1 MKYKTI
7 ELIREEGI
15 AFIYLNRPKVLNAM
29 NETMKS
35 ELIHALKETE
45 EDDNIRVMIL
55 TGRGRGFCAGA
66 DLNRFLEVQE
76 SDKDHKKKST
86 LRLPSLNA
94 GACLRPEL
102 RPRGSGLTLRGA
114 SSPHLQRRGLA
125 PPNGSRFGSLD
136 LPRAFIQY
144 PKPIIAAINGPSY
157 GFGFTVTL
165 TCDIRLASERAK
177 FSCAFIRIGVTP
189 EFCSTY
195 FLPRLVGYGKAAEL
209 IFTARPFDAHEA
221 LEIGAVN
228 QVFPHNRLM
237 PEAKKMAKQIASMPP
252 IAVQKSK
259 EILRHGMQSTLDQ
272 VIQHEAMVF
281 LDAMKTEEHRLALS
295 KLLAKMKFRNGR
307 SHRTKK

>member
-1 MKYKTI
+1 MEYKTI

-15 AFIYLNRPKVLNAM
+15 AFIYLNRPKVLNAL
-29 NETMKS
+29 NETMKD

-45 EDDNIRVMIL
+45 EDHDIRVMIL

-66 DLNRFLEVQE
+66 DLNRFMELQE
-76 SDKDHKKKST
+76 SDKDHKKK
-86 LRLPSLNA
+86 
-94 GACLRPEL
+94 
-102 RPRGSGLTLRGA
+102 
-114 SSPHLQRRGLA
+114 
-125 PPNGSRFGSLD
+125 SRFGSLD

-177 FSCAFIRIGVTP
+177 FSCAFVRIGVTP

-195 FLPRLVGYGKAAEL
+195 FLPRLIGYGKAAEL

-221 LEIGAVN
+221 LEMGAVN
-228 QVFPHNRLM
+228 QVLPHNRLM
-237 PEAKKMAKQIASMPP
+237 PEAKEMAKQIASMPP
-252 IAVQKSK
+252 TAVQKSK

-295 KLLAKMKFRNGR
+295 KLLAQMKFRNGKPHR
-307 SHRTKK
+307 SKK

>member
-76 SDKDHKKKST
+76 SDKDHKKKI
-86 LRLPSLNA
+86 
-94 GACLRPEL
+94 
-102 RPRGSGLTLRGA
+102 
-114 SSPHLQRRGLA
+114 
-125 PPNGSRFGSLD
+125 RFGSLD

-228 QVFPHNRLM
+228 QVLPHNRLM
-237 PEAKKMAKQIASMPP
+237 PEAKKMARQIASMPP
-252 IAVQKSK
+252 TAVQKSK

-272 VIQHEAMVF
+272 VIQDEAMVF